1 MRIVQMECNK
11 GTGKLLLPEVMDEE
25 VLKRFAGV
33 LGDRA
38 WRLDHFY
45 WVESKMVQDGNK
57 VVRFRRN
64 EVQVKLHNGMWHR
77 NAILKSRQM
86 GISTYLALLILDCLL
101 FIAGFH
107 AGVVD
112 KTLPDALL
120 KLEKIRF
127 AWDRLDW
134 VPPNA
139 TDEDLWLARLGRI
152 IKERTGKWV
161 KGRLVP
167 VFANDRELTFAN
179 GSDVFVGASLRGGT
193 LDLLWLTEFGST
205 ACHHPGKAAEILS
218 GAFNTVSKDGFLFN
232 ESTHE
237 GGRSGLNYE
246 IMKGALDLTGQRL
259 SKVQWKFF
267 FFPWFEDSG
276 YTLSG
281 EGYDVLDEDR
291 EYFEDLKEKGI
302 NLSQGQ
308 MVWYSHMK
316 QTQKELM
323 KQEYPSTPEEALWPH
338 VTGAIYGAAMHRLR
352 AQGRVGVAFAVEPGY
367 PLVSAWDLGLN
378 DSTAIW
384 AAQIVGYEVRLLKF
398 YQNSGLEMAEY
409 AEVIRVWERE
419 MGMSFD
425 EHLFPHDGNR
435 RNWGGDP
442 MSLFRSTG
450 IGGRLVRV
458 PRIPRVW
465 MGIDA
470 VRTMLKNA
478 VFHEDCLKDCRGEA
492 DVKLLS
498 GVDCIAAYRKKTVLE
513 NGVSHD
519 VPDHNEASHGA
530 DALRTLGEALKKGLV
545 SKVKGFADNSGE
557 WVDDE
562 DAAWEIR
569 RRRGG
574 LARMD

>member
-1 MRIVQMECNK
+1 MASRGIFPSLSGV
-11 GTGKLLLPEVMDEE
+11 DDA
-25 VLKRFAGV
+25 VLGRFAEV
-33 LGDRA
+33 LGDRE
-38 WRLDHFY
+38 WRLNHLY
-45 WVESKMVQDGNK
+45 WVESKMVKGGDK
-57 VVRFRRN
+57 VVRFRMNR
-64 EVQVKLHNGMWHR
+64 VQRKLHRGLHHR

-86 GISTYLALLILDCLL
+86 GISTYLAMLALDCML
-101 FIAGFH
+101 FVDGFH
-107 AGVVD
+107 AGIVD
-112 KTLPDALL
+112 KSLPDAEN
-120 KLEKIRF
+120 KLGKIRF
-127 AWDRLDW
+127 AWDRLDY
-134 VPPNA
+134 VPAHA
-139 TDEDLWLARLGRI
+139 TDEDLWLARLGRM
-152 IKERTGKWV
+152 IKERTGKLV
-161 KGRLVP
+161 KSKGLVP
-167 VFANDRELTFAN
+167 VYANDRELRFAN
-179 GSDVFVGASLRGGT
+179 GSDIYSGASLRGGT

-205 ACHHPGKAAEILS
+205 ACHFPAKAAEILS
-218 GAFNTVSKDGFLFN
+218 GAFNTVPSDGFLFN

-237 GGRSGLNYE
+237 GGRTGLNYE
-246 IMKGALDLTGQRL
+246 IMKGALDLTGKRL
-259 SKVQWKFF
+259 SNVQWKFF

-276 YTLSG
+276 YVLSG

-291 EYFEDLKEKGI
+291 AYFDELREKGI
-302 NLSQGQ
+302 SLSQEQ

-316 QTQKELM
+316 QTQGELM

-338 VTGAIYGAAMHRLR
+338 VSGAIYGAVMHRLR
-352 AQGRVGVAFAVEPGY
+352 AQGRVGAAFAVEPGF

-384 AAQIVGYEVRLLKF
+384 AAQVVGYEVRLLKF
-398 YQNSGLEMAEY
+398 YQSSGLGMTEY
-409 AEVIRVWERE
+409 AEVIRLWERE
-419 MGMSFD
+419 LGMSFD

-442 MSLFRSTG
+442 MSLFRNTG

-478 VFHEDCLKDCRGEA
+478 VFHEDCLKECRGEG

-513 NGVSHD
+513 DGVSHD
-519 VPDHNEASHGA
+519 VPEHNEASHGA

-545 SKVKGFADNSGE
+545 SRVSGFVSREESGG
-557 WVDDE
+557 WLDE
-562 DAAWEIR
+562 DDDWGGGSR
-569 RRRGG
+569 SGG

>member
-1 MRIVQMECNK
+1 MASNK

-25 VLKRFAGV
+25 VLKRFVGV

-267 FFPWFEDSG
+267 FFPWFEDAG
-276 YTLSG
+276 YTLAG
-281 EGYDVLDEDR
+281 DGYDVLDEDR
-291 EYFEDLKEKGI
+291 AYFAELKEKGI

-352 AQGRVGVAFAVEPGY
+352 AQGRVGAAFAVEPGF

-384 AAQIVGYEVRLLKF
+384 AAQVVGYEVRLLKF
-398 YQNSGLEMAEY
+398 YQSSGLGMTEY
-409 AEVIRVWERE
+409 AEVIRLWERE
-419 MGMSFD
+419 LGMSFD

-478 VFHEDCLKDCRGEA
+478 VFHEDCLKECRGEG

-513 NGVSHD
+513 DGMSHD
-519 VPDHNEASHGA
+519 VPEHNEASHGA

-545 SKVKGFADNSGE
+545 SKVKGFVNYEKAGGWLDE
-557 WVDDE
+557 DDE
-562 DAAWEIR
+562 LGPR
-569 RRRGG
+569 SRGGG